1 MPIIFLEN
9 YTIMNGYPPAPD
21 ANLGLEFFYV
31 KLSAFL
37 VYNYTLEVSRI
48 GASEEKEVML
58 KNSCSYAV
66 VWQWCAVPLLC
77 CLIKIL
83 KLFLLLSLY

>member
-9 YTIMNGYPPAPD
+9 YTIMNGYPPTPD

-37 VYNYTLEVSRI
+37 VCNYTLEVSRI

-66 VWQWCAVPLLC
+66 VWQWCAVPLC
-77 CLIKIL
+77 IENQ
-83 KLFLLLSLY
+83 